1 MNKLKNIEFLRV
13 FLISVIVLLH
23 TTAYGSWSLLVNF
36 PKIKELDFFHKTFI
50 QGNNSVEGFF
60 IIAGFLL
67 IFTLKDQSVFSFIK
81 KKYMRLSP
89 TILFA
94 VIICII
100 ASLWHAVKLRFWDDI
115 LVVLLL
121 NNFGICLAH
130 GTTPTLWFTS
140 ALFAGLLI
148 YFLLTKIS
156 SKTIKAISFVALP
169 ILAYGIL
176 EYFQHGSFST
186 PHKNYAYIF
195 NVGFLRAVGGVGIGT
210 FVGHIYKKYIQKI
223 RGKVFNFIGNIII
236 NLAEL
241 SLLCFMVWW
250 LATPHKQ
257 LNCIIFVIAFALLLT
272 LFVFEKGII
281 SKLTNKDIW
290 VKLGKYQYSIY
301 VIHSVVGKIL
311 INTVWKTHPEF
322 VKIHPYSTIVIIICA
337 ILIAGYIT
345 YNLVEKPCTKFL
357 KSKFG

>member
-36 PKIKELDFFHKTFI
+36 PDIKELDFFHKTFI

-60 IIAGFLL
+60 IIEGFLL
-67 IFTLKDQSVFSFIK
+67 IYTLKNQNIKDFRK

-156 SKTIKAISFVALP
+156 SKTIKTISFVALP

-186 PHKNYAYIF
+186 PHKNYSYIF

-210 FVGHIYKKYIQKI
+210 TVGFIYKKYIQEIKE
-223 RGKVFNFIGNIII
+223 KVFNFIGNIVI
-236 NLAEL
+236 NLAEF

-250 LATPHKQ
+250 LVTPHKQ
-257 LNCIIFVIAFALLLT
+257 FNCIIFVIAFALLLI

-281 SKLTNKDIW
+281 SKITNKDIW

-301 VIHSVVGKIL
+301 VIHSVIGKIL
-311 INTVWKTHPEF
+311 INSVWKTNSEF
-322 VKIHPYSTIVIIICA
+322 VKIHPYSTIFIIICT

-345 YNLVEKPCTKFL
+345 YNLVEKPCTNYL
-357 KSKFG
+357 KKKFG

>member
-36 PKIKELDFFHKTFI
+36 PDIKELDFFHKTFI

-67 IFTLKDQSVFSFIK
+67 IYTLKNQNIKDFIK

-100 ASLWHAVKLRFWDDI
+100 ASFWHTIKLRFWDDI

-121 NNFGICLAH
+121 NNFGICFAH

-148 YFLLTKIS
+148 YYLLTKIP
-156 SKTIKAISFVALP
+156 SKKIRTTMLIALP
-169 ILAYGIL
+169 VIAYGIL
-176 EYFQHGSFST
+176 EYFQQGSFST

-210 FVGHIYKKYIQKI
+210 TVGFIYKKYIQEIKE
-223 RGKVFNFIGNIII
+223 KVFNFIGNIII
-236 NLAEL
+236 NLAEF

-250 LATPHKQ
+250 LVTPHKQ
-257 LNCIIFVIAFALLLT
+257 FNCIIFVIAFALLLI

-301 VIHSVVGKIL
+301 VIHSVIGKIL
-311 INTVWKTHPEF
+311 INSVWKTNSEF
-322 VKIHPYSTIVIIICA
+322 VKIHPYSTIFIIICT

-345 YNLVEKPCTKFL
+345 YNLVEKPCTNYL
-357 KSKFG
+357 KKKFG

>member
-36 PKIKELDFFHKTFI
+36 PDIKELDFFHKTFI

-67 IFTLKDQSVFSFIK
+67 IYTLKNQNIKDFIK

-100 ASLWHAVKLRFWDDI
+100 ASFWHTIKLRFWDDI

-156 SKTIKAISFVALP
+156 SKTIKTISFVALP

-210 FVGHIYKKYIQKI
+210 TVGFIYKKYIQEIKE
-223 RGKVFNFIGNIII
+223 KVFNFIGNIII
-236 NLAEL
+236 NLAEF

-250 LATPHKQ
+250 LVTPHKQ

-281 SKLTNKDIW
+281 SKITNKDIW

-301 VIHSVVGKIL
+301 VIHSVIGKIL
-311 INTVWKTHPEF
+311 INSVWKTNSEF
-322 VKIHPYSTIVIIICA
+322 VKIHPYSTIFIIICT

-345 YNLVEKPCTKFL
+345 YNLVEKPCTNYL
-357 KSKFG
+357 KKKFG

>member
-13 FLISVIVLLH
+13 FLISIIVLMH

-36 PKIKELDFFHKTFI
+36 PKIKELDFFHKTLI

-67 IFTLKDQSVFSFIK
+67 IFTLKNQSVTDFIK

-89 TILFA
+89 TILFV

-100 ASLWHAVKLRFWDDI
+100 ASFWHAIKLRFWDDI

-121 NNFGICLAH
+121 NNFGICFAH
-130 GTTPTLWFTS
+130 GTTPALWFTS

-148 YFLLTKIS
+148 YFLITKIP
-156 SKTIKAISFVALP
+156 SKKIRTAMLITLP
-169 ILAYGIL
+169 VVAYGIL

-186 PHKNYAYIF
+186 PHKNYSYIF
-195 NVGFLRAVGGVGIGT
+195 NVGFLRSIGGVGIGT
-210 FVGHIYKKYIQKI
+210 FVGYFYKKYIDGI
-223 RGKVFNFIGNIII
+223 RKKVFNFIGNIAV
-236 NLAEL
+236 NLAEF
-241 SLLCFMVWW
+241 SLICFLVWW
-250 LATPHKQ
+250 LVTPHKQ
-257 LNCIIFVIAFALLLT
+257 LNCIIFVVAFALLLT

-281 SKLTNKDIW
+281 SRITNKDIW
-290 VKLGKYQYSIY
+290 VRLGKYQYSIY

-311 INTVWKTHPEF
+311 LNTVWKTNPEF
-322 VKIHPYSTIVIIICA
+322 VKIHPYSTISIIISA
-337 ILIAGYIT
+337 IIVSGFFT
-345 YNLVEKPCTKFL
+345 YNLVEKPCTNFL
-357 KSKFG
+357 KKKFG

>member
-36 PKIKELDFFHKTFI
+36 PDIKELDFFHKTFI

-100 ASLWHAVKLRFWDDI
+100 ASLWHAIKLRFWDDI

-121 NNFGICLAH
+121 NNFGICIAH

-156 SKTIKAISFVALP
+156 SKTIKTILFVFLP

-186 PHKNYAYIF
+186 PHKNYSYIF

-210 FVGHIYKKYIQKI
+210 TVGFIYKKYIQEIKE
-223 RGKVFNFIGNIII
+223 KVFNFIGNIVI

-250 LATPHKQ
+250 LVTPHKQ
-257 LNCIIFVIAFALLLT
+257 LNCIIFVIAFALLLI

-281 SKLTNKDIW
+281 SKITNKDIW

-301 VIHSVVGKIL
+301 VIHSVIGKIL
-311 INTVWKTHPEF
+311 INSVWKTNSEF
-322 VKIHPYSTIVIIICA
+322 VKIHPYSTIFIIICT

-345 YNLVEKPCTKFL
+345 YNLVEKPCTNYL
-357 KSKFG
+357 KKKFG